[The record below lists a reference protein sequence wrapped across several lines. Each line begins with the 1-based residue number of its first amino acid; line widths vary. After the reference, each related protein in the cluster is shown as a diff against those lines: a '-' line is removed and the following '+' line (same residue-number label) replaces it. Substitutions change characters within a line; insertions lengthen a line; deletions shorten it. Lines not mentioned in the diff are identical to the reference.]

1 MTANARPFTPELLA
15 YLGRIATPEHPVL
28 AEIRAQ
34 SRPHRLGKM
43 AAAPE
48 QTAFLALLAQMAG
61 VKNYLEIGTFTGIT
75 STAVALA
82 LPDDARLS
90 CCDISVT
97 FTDIARRNWQ
107 HAGVAHKITLHLQ
120 PAVITLDEML
130 SNGRAGTF
138 DLIFID
144 ADKPPTPHYFERSLK
159 LVRQGGIIAIDNL
172 LLNGRI
178 LNQADAQSPASLKIL
193 QDFNAALP
201 HDPRIA
207 TLTLPLGDGLT
218 LAVKQ

>member
-15 YLGRIATPEHPVL
+15 YLGRIATPEPPVL

-82 LPDDARLS
+82 LPDDARLF

>member
-15 YLGRIATPEHPVL
+15 YLGRIATPEPPVL

-97 FTDIARRNWQ
+97 LTDIARRNWR

-120 PAVITLDEML
+120 PAAITLDEML

-144 ADKPPTPHYFERSLK
+144 ADKPPTPHYFQPSLK

>member
-15 YLGRIATPEHPVL
+15 YLGRIATPEPPVL

-201 HDPRIA
+201 HDPRIT